1 MCFIGIVSSKY
12 QKNCKVFYT
21 YNLMFLCG
29 WQDLYWCKD
38 FICSSTFRNI
48 SKQYNWHLSPTQN
61 ALSLLCLCYKFKYK
75 RYTLRIRL
83 YTFRHTYEKLRN
95 DTRHKEPYFS
105 TREFISWQ
113 LRLVN
118 IQKSG
123 PKDFANGDTLKCTKQ
138 SITRNIN
145 YWHEKKKSLGTPL
158 SCRLW
163 FREIPRT
170 QVWSRLWSI

>member
-1 MCFIGIVSSKY
+1 MGGKIYIDAK
-12 QKNCKVFYT
+12 
-21 YNLMFLCG
+21 
-29 WQDLYWCKD
+29 
-38 FICSSTFRNI
+38 I
-48 SKQYNWHLSPTQN
+48 SFVPV
-61 ALSLLCLCYKFKYK
+61 LLEISASNTIDIYRLEFTLLICYKFKYK

-123 PKDFANGDTLKCTKQ
+123 PKDFANGGTLKCTKQ

-158 SCRLW
+158 SCRL
-163 FREIPRT
+163 
-170 QVWSRLWSI
+170 

>member
-1 MCFIGIVSSKY
+1 MWMARSILMQRFHLFQYFQKY
-12 QKNCKVFYT
+12 QQAIQ
-21 YNLMFLCG
+21 LS
-29 WQDLYWCKD
+29 
-38 FICSSTFRNI
+38 FISNTKCLEFT
-48 SKQYNWHLSPTQN
+48 
-61 ALSLLCLCYKFKYK
+61 LLICYKFKYK

-123 PKDFANGDTLKCTKQ
+123 PKDFANGGTLKCTKQ
-138 SITRNIN
+138 SITRNIS
-145 YWHEKKKSLGTPL
+145 YWHEKKKISGYPIIICDIGRFPELKFSLDYD
-158 SCRLW
+158 R
-163 FREIPRT
+163 FRILFR
-170 QVWSRLWSI
+170 